1 MKVLLFP
8 LPARERAPEGPRT
21 SRRPRQRRRAA
32 PLWAMPQGRIPVT
45 AKRNEEPKPRSIV
58 LPTYVWE
65 ALDQDA
71 GRCRRSATKQIEAI
85 LVRYY
90 NLEPNVELNEPAL
103 DAVSEVV
110 SHKPRSKAA
119 R

>member
-1 MKVLLFP
+1 MPETSVAPLGAERVGYWRAELRLFP
-8 LPARERAPEGPRT
+8 LPE
-21 SRRPRQRRRAA
+21 
-32 PLWAMPQGRIPVT
+32 GRIPVT